1 MEIGVHRQW
10 SFQVDQWNGAKKRR
24 TKASQYFVTL
34 DFIPSNA
41 HQECVANTL
50 SICLFS
56 GLLVLFYAW
65 SAKFVQAQIC
75 VGYMHVSR
83 LYTSE
88 GLATSSQLKHW
99 SGNWRVCQNCSASP
113 VREKWMRKRNSTVK
127 LFKVQSSN
135 LKSLQKKWGGPGCPN
150 SPISDGLDK
159 KCLSIVACQLAL
171 LLATEHQYIFVVVR
185 KKSQFYEHGND
196 LNLQVP
202 ILW

>member
-1 MEIGVHRQW
+1 MEIGVHRHW
-10 SFQVDQWNGAKKRR
+10 WFQVDQWNGAKKRR
-24 TKASQYFVTL
+24 TKASQYFITL

-56 GLLVLFYAW
+56 GLPVLFYAW

-83 LYTSE
+83 LYTSK

-99 SGNWRVCQNCSASP
+99 SGNCRVCQNCSASP

-135 LKSLQKKWGGPGCPN
+135 LKAYRKSG
-150 SPISDGLDK
+150 
-159 KCLSIVACQLAL
+159 VAQAAPTAPFPTAL
-171 LLATEHQYIFVVVR
+171 T
-185 KKSQFYEHGND
+185 KS
-196 LNLQVP
+196 VSA
-202 ILW
+202 